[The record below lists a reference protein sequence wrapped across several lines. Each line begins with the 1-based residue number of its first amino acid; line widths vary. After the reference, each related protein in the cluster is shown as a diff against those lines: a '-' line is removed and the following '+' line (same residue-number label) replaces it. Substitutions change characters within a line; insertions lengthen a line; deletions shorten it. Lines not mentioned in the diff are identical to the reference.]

1 MRAGDWSGA
10 GWRKSSRSGGGGEQT
25 DCVEVAEFADRVVMR
40 DSKNP
45 AGPVLAVSRAQWR
58 AFLSGVRVDRFC

>member
-1 MRAGDWSGA
+1 VRAGDRAAA

-25 DCVEVAEFADRVVMR
+25 DCVEVAEFPDRVAMR

-45 AGPVLAVSRAQWR
+45 DRPVLAVPRAQWR
-58 AFLSGVRVDRFC
+58 AFLSDLRMNQFR

>member
-1 MRAGDWSGA
+1 MRTGALAGA
-10 GWRKSSRSGGGGEQT
+10 GWRRSSRSVGGGEQT
-25 DCVEVAEFADRVVMR
+25 DCVEVTELADRVVMR

-45 AGPVLAVSRAQWR
+45 AGPVLAVPRVQWC